1 MIAVQ
6 RRSTHRP
13 PCAAGFALVM
23 VLWVLAGLTVV
34 AVTVAA
40 SVQSSNRSV
49 KLLRD
54 RLGAETSFISTAA
67 RLQVMASTGTT
78 RRSDIVGP
86 NGPLPVDGRSLAV
99 GPGEWVSVQDVRGLL
114 DLNDPGKRLAGLLPR
129 CGGSEAAVSSLVE
142 SLADYVDKDELK
154 RLNGAEAFD
163 YRMVQMPEPRNAPLM
178 TREELWRVKGWP
190 AIKARWQDDGC
201 DGLVSTHGDGRF
213 NPNTAPLAMLEAEG
227 YTPESAA
234 AFVAARLDGLPT
246 LDIQSRSP
254 DSANPFAFLGGG
266 FVGDTLR
273 VRHSAA
279 QVEWEFEY
287 ELKLTPFE
295 EGGPWRMLELRYPT
309 RRGELPRGVQ
319 ALTASE
325 AQLTPR
331 EPIPTN
337 AASPVAP
344 R

>member
-1 MIAVQ
+1 MP
-6 RRSTHRP
+6 SP
-13 PCAAGFALVM
+13 SSGFALVM

-34 AVTVAA
+34 AVAVAA

-54 RLGAETSFISTAA
+54 RLAAETSFISTAA
-67 RLQVMASTGTT
+67 RLQLMAATGIA
-78 RRSDIVGP
+78 RRTDIDGP
-86 NGPLPVDGRSLAV
+86 RGRLPADGRTLAV

-129 CGGSEAAVSSLVE
+129 CGGTESTLSSLVE
-142 SLADYVDKDELK
+142 ALADYVDKDDLK

-190 AIKARWQDDGC
+190 ALKARWQGAGC
-201 DGLVSTHGDGRF
+201 DALVSTNGDGRF
-213 NPNTAPLAMLEAEG
+213 NPNTAPLAMLEADG
-227 YTPESAA
+227 NTPEAA
-234 AFVAARLDGLPT
+234 TAFVAARSDGLPT
-246 LDIQSRSP
+246 LDIQSRAP
-254 DSANPFAFLGGG
+254 DSANLFALLGGG

-273 VRHSAA
+273 IRHSAA

-287 ELKLTPFE
+287 ELKLTPFV

-309 RRGELPRGVQ
+309 RRGDLPRSAQ
-319 ALTASE
+319 PLMASE
-325 AQLTPR
+325 AQMIPR
-331 EPIPTN
+331 EPTRNN
-337 AASPVAP
+337 APFPLAP